1 MEKALERQTD
11 KREKEKTRR
20 ELLGKLFFD
29 FAKLVFAA
37 FVLGGLSPLF
47 QGEAE
52 GEVSVLGIFIVV
64 TLGVSVTIVF
74 AYIGNKILK

>member
-1 MEKALERQTD
+1 MEKALQRQKD

-20 ELLGKLFFD
+20 ELLGKLFFG

-47 QGEAE
+47 QGKAE
-52 GEVSVLGIFIVV
+52 GEGFRTRSHYRGDIRNLRQHNIRIDR
-64 TLGVSVTIVF
+64 
-74 AYIGNKILK
+74 K

>member
-1 MEKALERQTD
+1 MEKALQRQKD

-20 ELLGKLFFD
+20 ELLAKLYFD
-29 FAKLVFAA
+29 FSKLVFAA

-47 QGEAE
+47 QGKAE

>member
-1 MEKALERQTD
+1 MEKALQRQKD

-47 QGEAE
+47 QGKPKEKFPYS
-52 GEVSVLGIFIVV
+52 VSL
-64 TLGVSVTIVF
+64 LW
-74 AYIGNKILK
+74 

>member
-1 MEKALERQTD
+1 MEKALQRQKD

-29 FAKLVFAA
+29 FAKLFFAA

-52 GEVSVLGIFIVV
+52 GEVSVIGIFIVV

>member
-1 MEKALERQTD
+1 MEKALQRQKD

-37 FVLGGLSPLF
+37 FVLGELSPLF
-47 QGEAE
+47 QGEVE
-52 GEVSVLGIFIVV
+52 GEVSVLGI
-64 TLGVSVTIVF
+64 L
-74 AYIGNKILK
+74 LWWH

>member
-1 MEKALERQTD
+1 MEKALQRQKD

-47 QGEAE
+47 QGKAE
-52 GEVSVLGIFIVV
+52 GEVSVIGIFIVV

-74 AYIGNKILK
+74 AYIGNKISK

>member
-1 MEKALERQTD
+1 MEKALQRQKD
-11 KREKEKTRR
+11 KQEKEKTRR

-47 QGEAE
+47 QGKAE
-52 GEVSVLGIFIVV
+52 GEVSVPASHYRGDIRNLRQHNIRIDR
-64 TLGVSVTIVF
+64 
-74 AYIGNKILK
+74 K

>member
-1 MEKALERQTD
+1 MEKALQRQKD

-20 ELLGKLFFD
+20 ELLAKLYFD
-29 FAKLVFAA
+29 FSKLVFAA

-47 QGEAE
+47 QGKAE

-64 TLGVSVTIVF
+64 ALGIAGTIVF
-74 AYIGNKILK
+74 VSIGNKVLK

>member
-1 MEKALERQTD
+1 MEKALQRQKD

-20 ELLGKLFFD
+20 ELLGKLFLD
-29 FAKLVFAA
+29 FAKLFFAE

>member
-1 MEKALERQTD
+1 MEKALQRQKD

-47 QGEAE
+47 QGKAE

-64 TLGVSVTIVF
+64 TLGVSVTIMF

>member
-1 MEKALERQTD
+1 MEKALQRQKD

-47 QGEAE
+47 QGKAKEKFPYPQ
-52 GEVSVLGIFIVV
+52 SL
-64 TLGVSVTIVF
+64 SR
-74 AYIGNKILK
+74 